1 VQAEPPPPEPE
12 PEPELDAVARLVY
25 EQGYLKRLPRAGW
38 LVAGVPDP
46 ESVADHSFRT
56 GLLAGLPAAMEGA
69 DPARATLL
77 ALWHDTQE
85 TRTGDTPYV
94 ARAYVT
100 TTAPA
105 EVTGAQTAAMPEAL
119 RSLVRAVV
127 AEYEAGRTVEAL
139 VARDADK
146 LDCLAQALE
155 YRAQGNADTQDWV
168 DSSLAALRTAA
179 GRRLAETL
187 LRQPP
192 RAWWERERG

>member
-1 VQAEPPPPEPE
+1 VRADPPSPE

-38 LVAGVPDP
+38 LVAGVPQP
-46 ESVADHSFRT
+46 ESVADHSFP
-56 GLLAGLPAAMEGA
+56 AGMLAAMEGA

-94 ARAYVT
+94 ARAYVA

-105 EVTGAQTAAMPEAL
+105 EVTGAQTAGMPEAL

-127 AEYEAGRTVEAL
+127 AEYEAGGTVEAL

-168 DSSLAALRTAA
+168 DTSLAALRTAA
-179 GRRLAETL
+179 GRRLAEAL

>member
-1 VQAEPPPPEPE
+1 LPVRADPPS

-38 LVAGVPDP
+38 LVAGVPHP
-46 ESVADHSFRT
+46 ESVADHSFR
-56 GLLAGLPAAMEGA
+56 AGP
-69 DPARATLL
+69 L

-94 ARAYVT
+94 ARAHWA

-127 AEYEAGRTVEAL
+127 AEYEADRTVEAL

-146 LDCLAQALE
+146 LDRLAQALE

-168 DSSLAALRTAA
+168 DTSLAALRTAA
-179 GRRLAETL
+179 GRRLAEAL

>member
-1 VQAEPPPPEPE
+1 VRADPPSPER
-12 PEPELDAVARLVY
+12 EPELDAVARLVY

-38 LVAGVPDP
+38 LVAGVAHP
-46 ESVADHSFRT
+46 ESVADHSFRA
-56 GLLAGLPAAMEGA
+56 GLLAGLLAAMEGA

-94 ARAYVT
+94 ARADVA

-105 EVTGAQTAAMPEAL
+105 EVTGAQTAAMPEAPG
-119 RSLVRAVV
+119 SLVRAAV
-127 AEYEAGRTVEAL
+127 AEYEAGRTAEAL

-155 YRAQGNADTQDWV
+155 YRAQGSADTQDWV
-168 DSSLAALRTAA
+168 DTSLAALRTAA
-179 GRRLAETL
+179 GRRLAEAL

-192 RAWWERERG
+192 RAWWEHERG